1 VAGLTGLYG
10 CIVGITLIY
19 ICSRLV
25 YYVCMLKSSKNLA
38 HLIRIARIL
47 AKNDALFPVEMLNIP
62 SLNLFV
68 RIVRRR
74 RKHLTP
80 GQRLAKAFQEL
91 GPSFIKLGQALST
104 RSDLVGEDIAADLT
118 MLRDQLPPFPVA
130 KVKEII
136 LAELHD
142 SVNNLFLEFDDVPA
156 AAASIA
162 QVHFARTRDN
172 EEVAVKILRPNIEV
186 EIAKDIALFY
196 WIARMIE
203 KRNPIYAK
211 RMRPVEVVQTLE
223 NTVKIE
229 LDLRMEAAA
238 ASELREN
245 FRNWPGFYVPKI
257 YWKFVS
263 KRVLVIEKVSGVK
276 IDRREEIA
284 KLGLNPDEILATS
297 SKALFKQVFDDG
309 FFHADLHPGNVFVN
323 ARGEIVPIDFGIMGR
338 IDRQSRIYIADILAG
353 FLMRDY
359 HKVAKAHF
367 DAGYVPDDKSLDNF
381 AMACR
386 AVGEPIMDLPI
397 NEISVARLL
406 AQMFSVA
413 EEFEMITQPHLLLL
427 QKTMMMAEGVGRALN
442 PNVNM
447 WKLAEPL
454 VREWAAKNMGVKA
467 QIKNRLGEAR
477 EFLQQLPR
485 LIDLLELYLREKV

>member
-1 VAGLTGLYG
+1 MHMA
-10 CIVGITLIY
+10 
-19 ICSRLV
+19 
-25 YYVCMLKSSKNLA
+25 KNLL
-38 HLIRIARIL
+38 HLIGIARTL
-47 AKNDALFPVEMLNIP
+47 ARNDALFPVEMLNIP
-62 SLNLFV
+62 SLTLFV
-68 RIVRRR
+68 RLVRRR
-74 RKHLTP
+74 QKALTP

-104 RSDLVGEDIAADLT
+104 RSDLVGEQIAADLT
-118 MLRDQLPPFPVA
+118 MLRDQLPPFPTA
-130 KVKEII
+130 QVKEII
-136 LAELHD
+136 QAELGAPV
-142 SVNNLFLEFDDVPA
+142 SSLFMEFDEVPV

-162 QVHFARTRDN
+162 QVHFARTHEG
-172 EEVAVKILRPNIEV
+172 EEIAVKVLRPNIEM

-203 KRNPIYAK
+203 KRNPLYAK
-211 RMRPVEVVQTLE
+211 RLRPVEVVKTLE
-223 NTVKIE
+223 DTVKIE

-245 FRNWPGFYVPKI
+245 FRNWQGFYVPKI
-257 YWKFVS
+257 YWPFVS
-263 KRVLVIEKVSGVK
+263 RRVLGIEKVSGVK
-276 IDRREEIA
+276 IDRRDEII
-284 KLGLNPDEILATS
+284 KLGLNPDDILAAS

-323 ARGEIVPIDFGIMGR
+323 HRGEIVPIDFGIMGR
-338 IDRQSRIYIADILAG
+338 IDQQSRQYIADILAG

-386 AVGEPIMDLPI
+386 AVGEPIMDRPI

-406 AQMFSVA
+406 AQMFQVA

-427 QKTMMMAEGVGRALN
+427 QKTMMMAEGVGRSLN

-454 VREWAAKNMGVKA
+454 VRDWAQKNMGLKA
-467 QIKNRLGEAR
+467 QIQNRLTEVKD
-477 EFLQQLPR
+477 FLQQLRR
-485 LIDLLELYLREKV
+485 LVDLAEVYLKEKV

>member
-1 VAGLTGLYG
+1 
-10 CIVGITLIY
+10 
-19 ICSRLV
+19 
-25 YYVCMLKSSKNLA
+25 MFNSSKNLL

-47 AKNDALFPVEMLNIP
+47 ARNDALFPVEMLNIP
-62 SLNLFV
+62 SLTLFV
-68 RIVRRR
+68 RLVRRR
-74 RKHLTP
+74 RKNMTP

-104 RSDLVGEDIAADLT
+104 RSDLVGEQIAADLT
-118 MLRDQLPPFPVA
+118 MLRDQLPPFSTA

-136 LAELHD
+136 LAELGEP
-142 SVNNLFLEFDDVPA
+142 VEKLFLEFDDKPI

-162 QVHFARTRDN
+162 QVHFALTHSR
-172 EEVAVKILRPNIEV
+172 EEVAVKVLRPNIEA

-203 KRNPIYAK
+203 RRNPSYAK
-211 RMRPVEVVQTLE
+211 RLRPVEVVRILQE
-223 NTVKIE
+223 TVKVE

-245 FRNWPGFYVPKI
+245 FRNWKGFYVPKI
-257 YWKFVS
+257 HWPYIS
-263 KRVLVIEKVSGVK
+263 RRVLVIEKVGGVK
-276 IDRREEIA
+276 IDQRDEII
-284 KLGLNPDEILATS
+284 KLGLNPDDILAAS

-323 ARGEIVPIDFGIMGR
+323 HRGEIVPIDFGIMGR
-338 IDRQSRIYIADILAG
+338 IDQQSRQYIADILAG
-353 FLMRDY
+353 FLTRDY

-367 DAGYVPDDKSLDNF
+367 DAGYVPEEKSLDNF

-386 AVGEPIMDLPI
+386 AVGEPIMDRPI

-406 AQMFSVA
+406 AQMFQVA

-427 QKTMMMAEGVGRALN
+427 QKTMMMAEGVGRSLN

-454 VREWAAKNMGVKA
+454 VREWAQKNMGVKA
-467 QIKNRLGEAR
+467 QVKKRLEEAR

-485 LIDLLELYLREKV
+485 LIDLLEIYLAKKV